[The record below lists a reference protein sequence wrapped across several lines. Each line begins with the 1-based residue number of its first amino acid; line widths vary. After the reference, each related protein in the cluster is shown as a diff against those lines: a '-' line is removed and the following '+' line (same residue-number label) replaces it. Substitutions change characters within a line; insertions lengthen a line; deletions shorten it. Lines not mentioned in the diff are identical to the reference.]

1 MSTNCLFGFWGLP
14 FPEYPSMGKRGEN
27 LPEKAPGGQVFH
39 DRALILLKTF
49 PKRRTRKT
57 GCQKALPEVW
67 RNPTEKIVEKRDGAG
82 AGACPSLFAVFWNAA
97 RPENQSRRSSM
108 RATMRVAVVT
118 YSLMLNF
125 FITST
130 S

>member
-1 MSTNCLFGFWGLP
+1 MPKGFSGDL
-14 FPEYPSMGKRGEN
+14 EES
-27 LPEKAPGGQVFH
+27 
-39 DRALILLKTF
+39 D
-49 PKRRTRKT
+49 
-57 GCQKALPEVW
+57 
-67 RNPTEKIVEKRDGAG
+67 EKIVEKRDGAG